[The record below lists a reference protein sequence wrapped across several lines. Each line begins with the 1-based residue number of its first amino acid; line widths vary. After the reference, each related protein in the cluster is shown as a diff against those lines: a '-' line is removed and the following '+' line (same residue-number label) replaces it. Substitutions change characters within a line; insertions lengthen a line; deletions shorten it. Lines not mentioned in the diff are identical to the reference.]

1 MTQLNTTDKYYY
13 YSHCGNVIAIPRECS
28 ANNAYRKAISKVA
41 NMSRTFK
48 MDNTGT
54 TKYGGAL

>member
-1 MTQLNTTDKYYY
+1 MTQLNTTDEYYY

-28 ANNAYRKAISKVA
+28 ASNAYRKAINKVA
-41 NMSRTFK
+41 RINKRFK
-48 MDNTGT
+48 MDSTST